1 MEDHFY
7 DSRDYSGLTATLN
20 AAEAAAKMNGGRR
33 PTFSDVGVSPEKYL
47 RADRLA
53 LRRPRCSRRKAFL
66 HALTRQRRASIP
78 LARKS
83 EIGRAPHI

>member
-1 MEDHFY
+1 MT
-7 DSRDYSGLTATLN
+7 RVRLR
-20 AAEAAAKMNGGRR
+20 EAARLSCQR
-33 PTFSDVGVSPEKYL
+33 SDGCCAERHTAGLNHQEDL

-53 LRRPRCSRRKAFL
+53 LRRPRCSRRKPVLL

-83 EIGRAPHI
+83 ELGTYFVRPVG